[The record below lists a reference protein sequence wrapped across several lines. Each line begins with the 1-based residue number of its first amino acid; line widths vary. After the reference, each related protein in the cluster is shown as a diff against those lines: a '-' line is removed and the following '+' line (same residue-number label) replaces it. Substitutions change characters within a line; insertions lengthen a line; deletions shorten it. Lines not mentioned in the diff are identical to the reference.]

1 MTSSH
6 NSKPRSSDLT
16 FWYTDS
22 DKISTI
28 NIATFGPPEVLG
40 STVVQTHS
48 GVLTTNKYS
57 SKSSKK
63 IGSFTEMKMCVVKTK
78 DSAFVSNTMTFFL
91 KGGNIQFQPVGVQFY
106 NSQGYYGLPPDITTT
121 FKIINGTGE
130 YTFLDGYI
138 VVSTFK
144 NLDRLVKI
152 YFTGN
157 KN

>member
-1 MTSSH
+1 MSSSH
-6 NSKPRSSDLT
+6 NSTTRPSDLT

-22 DKISTI
+22 DEITTI
-28 NIATFGPPEVLG
+28 TIATFGPPNVLG
-40 STVVQTHS
+40 STVVQTNS

-91 KGGNIQFQPVGVQFY
+91 KGGNIQCQPVGVQFY
-106 NSQGYYGLPPDITTT
+106 NSQGNYGLSPDVTNT
-121 FKIINGTGE
+121 FKIINGTGN

-144 NLDRLVKI
+144 NLDRLVKV
-152 YFTGN
+152 YFD
-157 KN
+157 